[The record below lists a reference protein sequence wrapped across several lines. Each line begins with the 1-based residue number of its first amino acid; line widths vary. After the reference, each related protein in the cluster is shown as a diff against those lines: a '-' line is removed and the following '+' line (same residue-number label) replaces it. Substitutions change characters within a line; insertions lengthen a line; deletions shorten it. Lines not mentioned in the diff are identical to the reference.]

1 MAEPKALPRDWQRI
15 FSAGRSVSG
24 RRLGASPRADLFLA
38 GFIVSVVALFILPLP
53 QAALDGM
60 ISLNLAASV
69 VLLTV
74 STYVPSAVSF
84 SSFPALLLF
93 TTLFRLALNIASCKL
108 ILLHANAGHVID
120 AFGRLVVGNNV
131 VVGGVV
137 FLVIAV
143 VQFIVIAKGSERVA
157 EVGARFSLDAMP
169 GKQMSIDADLR
180 AGIISADEAR
190 ERREKLEQESQM
202 HGAMDGAMKFVK
214 GDAIAGLV
222 IAFINIV
229 AGIAVGTLMH
239 GMDIG
244 EALQRY
250 AILTVGDGMA
260 SQIPSLLVSIA
271 AGIVTTRVATR
282 DTRQRQLGEQLG
294 EQLGAHPRALL
305 IAALVLAGFLVVP
318 GFPKWSFALIAIGLG
333 AFAFTQLKR
342 KTTAPSFNL
351 IHIAGRIGATDDGQ
365 PAKVSHAAGVTSL
378 IAVSLSDDLRTT
390 LNLAQLQAALSSAK
404 ARVDADIGTV
414 FPRITLND
422 DEGAPAGTYRIY
434 LQDVLAAQGA
444 LKPGWLLWDGVA
456 PLPERAERQPAEA
469 FGPFATALWIKPD
482 GAAPEGK
489 WLTSEGALAAHVE
502 QIVRQHADE
511 LIGIQETQALVHL
524 VRREHPELVGELT
537 RLVPLQ
543 RVTEVLRR
551 LLAEQVPIRNLRVI
565 FESLITWAPNEPDD
579 VIALVELVR
588 VDLRRMITDR
598 HAGAARQLRV
608 VLFEQNLQERIENA
622 VMRTKQGN
630 FLALSSAIK
639 QDIGE
644 QVRAIVQAAT
654 SAQAAGAGGHG
665 NPQGAARLAVMVAL
679 GARRYVKTILQPVLP
694 DLAVLSYQE
703 IEEDVQ
709 LHTVGWVKN
718 PPDDGTLGAGAGVRT
733 PGVAQ

>member
-1 MAEPKALPRDWQRI
+1 MADLKAFPREWRRTL
-15 FSAGRSVSG
+15 FAGASVSG
-24 RRLGASPRADLFLA
+24 ARRAASPRADLFIA
-38 GFIVSVVALFILPLP
+38 AFIIAVVALFILPLP

-60 ISLNLAASV
+60 ISLNLAVSI

-190 ERREKLEQESQM
+190 ERREKLEQESQL

-214 GDAIAGLV
+214 GDAIAGLL

-239 GMDIG
+239 DMSIG

-318 GFPKWSFALIAIGLG
+318 GFPVWSFALISVALATIAIM
-333 AFAFTQLKR
+333 QMKR
-342 KTTAPSFNL
+342 RTVAPSFNL
-351 IHIAGRIGATDDGQ
+351 INVAGRADGVQ
-365 PAKVSHAAGVTSL
+365 GEGQAARVAHVAGVTSL
-378 IAVSLSDDLRTT
+378 IAVTLAEDLRRE
-390 LNLAQLQAALSSAK
+390 LNLAQLQAALSNAK

-414 FPRITLND
+414 FPRITLTD
-422 DEGAPAGTYRIY
+422 DEHAPDGTYRVY
-434 LQDVLAAQGA
+434 LQDVLAAHGA
-444 LKPGWLLWDGVA
+444 LKPGWLLWDGVSA
-456 PLPERAERQPAEA
+456 LPEQAERQPAEA
-469 FGPFATALWIKPD
+469 FGPFATALWLKGDTATP
-482 GAAPEGK
+482 AEGK
-489 WLTSEGALAAHVE
+489 HLTCEAALAAHVE

-511 LIGIQETQALVHL
+511 LLGIQETQALVHL
-524 VRREHPELVGELT
+524 VRRDHPELVGELT

-543 RVTEVLRR
+543 RITEVLRR

-588 VDLRRMITDR
+588 IDLRRMITDR
-598 HAGAARQLRV
+598 HAGASRQLRV

-630 FLALSSAIK
+630 FLALPSGVKA
-639 QDIGE
+639 DICE
-644 QVRAIVQAAT
+644 QVRAIANAAN
-654 SAQAAGAGGHG
+654 GAGGAPGPHG
-665 NPQGAARLAVMVAL
+665 NARLAVMIAL
-679 GARRYVKTILQPVLP
+679 GARRYAKSILQPVLP
-694 DLAVLSYQE
+694 DLPVLSYQE

-718 PPDDGTLGAGAGVRT
+718 PPDDGTVGAGADVRNANA
-733 PGVAQ
+733 GALS

>member
-1 MAEPKALPRDWQRI
+1 MADPKALPRGWQRM
-15 FSAGRSVSG
+15 FSAGASVSG
-24 RRLGASPRADLFLA
+24 ARRAAAPRADLFLA
-38 GFIVSVVALFILPLP
+38 AFIVSVIALFILPLP

-60 ISLNLAASV
+60 ISLNLAVSV

-93 TTLFRLALNIASCKL
+93 TTLFRLSLNIASCKL

-190 ERREKLEQESQM
+190 DRREKLEQESQL

-229 AGIAVGTLMH
+229 AGIAVGTVMH
-239 GMDIG
+239 EMSIG
-244 EALQRY
+244 DALQRY

-305 IAALVLAGFLVVP
+305 IAALVLAGFLIVP
-318 GFPKWSFALIAIGLG
+318 GFPKWSFALIALGLG
-333 AFAFTQLKR
+333 GVAIMQMKR
-342 KTTAPSFNL
+342 RTAAPSFNL
-351 IHIAGRIGATDDGQ
+351 INIAGRIDSAQGEGQ
-365 PAKVSHAAGVTSL
+365 AARVSHVAGVTSL
-378 IAVSLSDDLRTT
+378 IAVSLAADLRSA
-390 LNLAQLQAALSSAK
+390 LNLAQLQSALSAAK

-422 DEGAPAGTYRIY
+422 DEGAPDSSYRIY
-434 LQDVLAAQGA
+434 LQDVLAAHGA
-444 LKPGWLLWDGVA
+444 LKPGWLLWDGVS
-456 PLPERAERQPAEA
+456 PLPESAERQPAEA
-469 FGPFATALWIKPD
+469 FGPFATALWIKTD
-482 GAAPEGK
+482 AAVAPEGK
-489 WLTSEGALAAHVE
+489 HLSNEAVLAAHVE
-502 QIVRQHADE
+502 QVVRQHADE
-511 LIGIQETQALVHL
+511 LLGIQETQALVHL
-524 VRREHPELVGELT
+524 VRRDHPELVSELT

-543 RVTEVLRR
+543 RITEVLRR

-588 VDLRRMITDR
+588 IDLRRMITDR

-608 VLFEQNLQERIENA
+608 VLFEQNLQERIESA

-639 QDIGE
+639 QEICE
-644 QVRAIVQAAT
+644 QVRAIVHAS
-654 SAQAAGAGGHG
+654 SASPGQHG
-665 NPQGAARLAVMVAL
+665 NARLAVMVAL
-679 GARRYVKTILQPVLP
+679 GARRYTKSILQPVLP
-694 DLAVLSYQE
+694 DLPVLSYQE

-718 PPDDGTLGAGAGVRT
+718 PPDDGTVGAGAGVRT
-733 PGVAQ
+733 TEASP

>member
-1 MAEPKALPRDWQRI
+1 MADPKALSRGWQRM
-15 FSAGRSVSG
+15 FSAGASVSG
-24 RRLGASPRADLFLA
+24 TRRAAAPRADLFLA
-38 GFIVSVVALFILPLP
+38 AFIVAVIALFILPLP

-60 ISLNLAASV
+60 ISLNLAVSV

-93 TTLFRLALNIASCKL
+93 TTLFRLSLNIASCKL

-190 ERREKLEQESQM
+190 ERREKLEQESQL

-229 AGIAVGTLMH
+229 AGIAVGTVMH
-239 GMDIG
+239 EMSIG
-244 EALQRY
+244 DALQRY

-305 IAALVLAGFLVVP
+305 IAALVLAGFLIVP
-318 GFPKWSFALIAIGLG
+318 GFPKWSFALIALGIGGIAILQMRRRT
-333 AFAFTQLKR
+333 A
-342 KTTAPSFNL
+342 APSFNL
-351 IHIAGRIGATDDGQ
+351 INIAGRIDSVQGEGEA
-365 PAKVSHAAGVTSL
+365 ARVSHVAGVTSL
-378 IAVSLSDDLRTT
+378 IAVTLAADLRSA
-390 LNLAQLQAALSSAK
+390 LNLAQLQSALSSAK

-422 DEGAPAGTYRIY
+422 DEGAPDGGYRIY
-434 LQDVLAAQGA
+434 LQDVLAAHGA
-444 LKPGWLLWDGVA
+444 LKPGWLLWDGA
-456 PLPERAERQPAEA
+456 SPLPDSAERQPAEA
-469 FGPFATALWIKPD
+469 FGPFATALWIRAD
-482 GAAPEGK
+482 ATAVPEGRH
-489 WLTSEGALAAHVE
+489 LSNEAVLAAHVE

-511 LIGIQETQALVHL
+511 LLGIQETQALVHL
-524 VRREHPELVGELT
+524 VRRDHPELVGELT

-588 VDLRRMITDR
+588 IDLRRMITDR
-598 HAGAARQLRV
+598 HAGATRQLRV
-608 VLFEQNLQERIENA
+608 VLFEQNLQERIESA

-639 QDIGE
+639 QDICE
-644 QVRAIVQAAT
+644 QVRAIVNASGT
-654 SAQAAGAGGHG
+654 SPAQHGH
-665 NPQGAARLAVMVAL
+665 ARLAVMVAL
-679 GARRYVKTILQPVLP
+679 GARRYTKSILKPVLP
-694 DLAVLSYQE
+694 DLPVLSYQE

-718 PPDDGTLGAGAGVRT
+718 PPDDGTTGAGADVRAAEAS
-733 PGVAQ
+733 P

>member
-1 MAEPKALPRDWQRI
+1 MADLKALPRDWRRM
-15 FSAGRSVSG
+15 FFAGASVSG
-24 RRLGASPRADLFLA
+24 ARRAASPRADLFLA
-38 GFIVSVVALFILPLP
+38 AFIISVVALFILPLP

-60 ISLNLAASV
+60 ISLNLAVSI

-190 ERREKLEQESQM
+190 DRREKLEQESQL

-214 GDAIAGLV
+214 GDAIAGLL

-239 GMDIG
+239 DMSIS

-282 DTRQRQLGEQLG
+282 DARQRQLGEQLG

-305 IAALVLAGFLVVP
+305 IAACVLAGFLVVP
-318 GFPKWSFALIAIGLG
+318 GFPIWSFALIAAAL
-333 AFAFTQLKR
+333 ATVAVLQMRRRTV
-342 KTTAPSFNL
+342 APSFNL
-351 IHIAGRIGATDDGQ
+351 INVTGRVDGVQGEGQAARIAH
-365 PAKVSHAAGVTSL
+365 VAGVTSL
-378 IAVSLSDDLRTT
+378 IAVTLAEDLRSA

-422 DEGAPAGTYRIY
+422 DEHAPDGTYRVY
-434 LQDVLAAQGA
+434 LQDVLAAHGA
-444 LKPGWLLWDGVA
+444 LKPGWLLWDGVS
-456 PLPERAERQPAEA
+456 PLPEQAERQPAEA
-469 FGPFATALWIKPD
+469 FGPFATALWMKAD
-482 GAAPEGK
+482 TVGQTEGRH
-489 WLTSEGALAAHVE
+489 LTSEAALGAHIE

-524 VRREHPELVGELT
+524 ARRDHPELVGELT

-588 VDLRRMITDR
+588 IDLRRMITDR

-630 FLALSSAIK
+630 FLALPSSVK
-639 QDIGE
+639 QDICE
-644 QVRAIVQAAT
+644 QVRAIV
-654 SAQAAGAGGHG
+654 SAAGAAPGPHG
-665 NPQGAARLAVMVAL
+665 NARLAVMIAL
-679 GARRYVKTILQPVLP
+679 GARRYAKSILQPVLP
-694 DLAVLSYQE
+694 DLPVLSYQE

-718 PPDDGTLGAGAGVRT
+718 PPDDGTVGAGADVRNAKAGAT
-733 PGVAQ
+733 S

>member
-1 MAEPKALPRDWQRI
+1 MAEPKALPRDWQRM
-15 FSAGRSVSG
+15 FSAGRGVSA

-38 GFIVSVVALFILPLP
+38 AFIVAVVALFILPLP
-53 QAALDGM
+53 QIALDGM

-74 STYVPSAVSF
+74 STYVPSVVSF

-239 GMDIG
+239 GMGIG
-244 EALQRY
+244 DALQRY

-282 DTRQRQLGEQLG
+282 DARQRQLGEQLG

-318 GFPKWSFALIAIGLG
+318 GFPKWSFALIAGGLG

-342 KTTAPSFNL
+342 KTVAPSFNL
-351 IHIAGRIGATDDGQ
+351 IHLAGRIGATDDGQ
-365 PAKVSHAAGVTSL
+365 PAKAAHAAGVTSL
-378 IAVSLSDDLRTT
+378 IAVSLADDLRTS
-390 LNLAQLQAALSSAK
+390 LNLAQLQSALSSAK

-422 DEGAPAGTYRIY
+422 DEGAAAGTYRIY
-434 LQDVLAAQGA
+434 LQDVLAAHGA
-444 LKPGWLLWDGVA
+444 LKPGWLLWDGA
-456 PLPERAERQPAEA
+456 SPLPERAERQPAEA

-482 GAAPEGK
+482 GAAPDGK
-489 WLTSEGALAAHVE
+489 WLASEAALAAHVE
-502 QIVRQHADE
+502 QVVRRHADE
-511 LIGIQETQALVHL
+511 LLGIQETQALVHL
-524 VRREHPELVGELT
+524 VRRDHPELVGELT

-598 HAGAARQLRV
+598 HAGETRQLRV
-608 VLFEQNLQERIENA
+608 VLFEQNLQERIESA

-630 FLALSSAIK
+630 FLALSSAVK

-644 QVRAIVQAAT
+644 QVRAVVQA
-654 SAQAAGAGGHG
+654 AQAAGAGGPH
-665 NPQGAARLAVMVAL
+665 GAAQLAVMVAL

-718 PPDDGTLGAGAGVRT
+718 PPDDGTLGAGADVRA
-733 PGVAQ
+733 PGAAR

>member
-1 MAEPKALPRDWQRI
+1 MAYPKALPRDWQRMLT
-15 FSAGRSVSG
+15 AGRGMSG
-24 RRLGASPRADLFLA
+24 KRLAAASPRADLFLA
-38 GFIVSVVALFILPLP
+38 AFIVSVVALFILPLP
-53 QAALDGM
+53 QVALDGM
-60 ISLNLAASV
+60 ISLNLAVSV

-180 AGIISADEAR
+180 AGIINADEAKHRR
-190 ERREKLEQESQM
+190 ERLEQESQL

-229 AGIAVGTLMH
+229 AGLAVGTLMH
-239 GMDIG
+239 DMSIG

-282 DTRQRQLGEQLG
+282 DARERQLGEQLG

-305 IAALVLAGFLVVP
+305 IAALVLLGFLAVP
-318 GFPKWSFALIAIGLG
+318 GFPKWSFALL
-333 AFAFTQLKR
+333 AFALGTFAVLQLRR
-342 KTTAPSFNL
+342 KTTLPAFNL
-351 IHIAGRIGATDDGQ
+351 ISIAGRVGEAAEAGGSESTQ
-365 PAKVSHAAGVTSL
+365 HAGVTSL
-378 IAVSLSDDLRTT
+378 IAVTLAEDLRAE
-390 LNLAQLQAALSSAK
+390 LNLARLQAALASAK
-404 ARVDADIGTV
+404 ARVDADVGTV
-414 FPRITLND
+414 FPRMTLNY
-422 DEGAPAGTYRIY
+422 DEAAPAASYRIY
-434 LQDVLAAQGA
+434 LQDVLASSGA
-444 LKPGWLLWDGVA
+444 VKPGWLLWDGVS
-456 PLPERAERQPAEA
+456 PLPKDAERQAAEA
-469 FGPFATALWIKPD
+469 FGPFTTALWIRTAD
-482 GAAPEGK
+482 GEPPEGRY
-489 WLTSEGALAAHVE
+489 LDNEAVLAAHVE

-511 LIGIQETQALVHL
+511 LLGIQETQALVHL
-524 VRREHPELVGELT
+524 VRRDHPELIGELT

-551 LLAEQVPIRNLRVI
+551 LLGEQVPIRNLRVI

-588 VDLRRMITDR
+588 IDLRRMITDR
-598 HAGAARQLRV
+598 YAGVGRQLRV
-608 VLFEQNLQERIENA
+608 VLFEQNLQERVEGA

-630 FLALSSAIK
+630 FLALPSDVK
-639 QDIGE
+639 EDICE
-644 QVRAIVQAAT
+644 QVRGIASLAGLTGTQAGT
-654 SAQAAGAGGHG
+654 PAGTQPG
-665 NPQGAARLAVMVAL
+665 ARLAVMVAL
-679 GARRYVKTILQPVLP
+679 GARRYVKTILEPVLP
-694 DLAVLSYQE
+694 DLPVLSYQE

-718 PPDDGTLGAGAGVRT
+718 PPDNGIAGAGAQVR
-733 PGVAQ
+733 GSS

>member
-1 MAEPKALPRDWQRI
+1 MAYSKALPRDWQRL
-15 FSAGRSVSG
+15 FKAGRGMSG
-24 RRLGASPRADLFLA
+24 RRPGDASPRADLFLA
-38 GFIVSVVALFILPLP
+38 AFIVAVVALFILPLP
-53 QAALDGM
+53 QVALDGM
-60 ISLNLAASV
+60 ISVNLAVSV

-180 AGIISADEAR
+180 AGIINADEAKQRR
-190 ERREKLEQESQM
+190 ERLEQESQL

-229 AGIAVGTLMH
+229 AGLAVGTLMH
-239 GMDIG
+239 DMSIG

-282 DTRQRQLGEQLG
+282 DARERQLGEQLG

-305 IAALVLAGFLVVP
+305 IAALVLLGFLAVP
-318 GFPKWSFALIAIGLG
+318 GFPKWSFALL
-333 AFAFTQLKR
+333 AFALGGFAVLQLR
-342 KTTAPSFNL
+342 RRTTLPAFHL
-351 IHIAGRIGATDDGQ
+351 ISIAGQVGGLADVAEPGGGEGAQ
-365 PAKVSHAAGVTSL
+365 HAGVTSL
-378 IAVSLSDDLRTT
+378 IAVTLAGDLRAE
-390 LNLAQLQAALSSAK
+390 LNLARLQSALASAK

-414 FPRITLND
+414 FPRMTLRYD
-422 DEGAPAGTYRIY
+422 DEAPAASYRIY
-434 LQDVLAAQGA
+434 LQDVQASSGT
-444 LKPGWLLWDGVA
+444 LKPGWLLWDGTS
-456 PLPERAERQPAEA
+456 PLPEHAERQAAEA
-469 FGPFATALWIKPD
+469 FGPFATALWIR
-482 GAAPEGK
+482 AADSEMPEGRYRDG
-489 WLTSEGALAAHVE
+489 EAVLAAHLE

-511 LIGIQETQALVHL
+511 LLGIQETQALMHL
-524 VRREHPELVGELT
+524 VRRDHPELIGELT

-543 RVTEVLRR
+543 RITEVLRR
-551 LLAEQVPIRNLRVI
+551 LLGEQVPIRNLRVI

-588 VDLRRMITDR
+588 IDLRRMITDR
-598 HAGAARQLRV
+598 YAGASRQLRV
-608 VLFEQNLQERIENA
+608 VLFEQDLQERVENA

-630 FLALSSAIK
+630 FLALPSDVK
-639 QDIGE
+639 QDICE
-644 QVRAIVQAAT
+644 QVRGIAEAADN
-654 SAQAAGAGGHG
+654 G
-665 NPQGAARLAVMVAL
+665 ARLAVMVAL
-679 GARRYVKTILQPVLP
+679 GARRYVKTILAPVLP
-694 DLAVLSYQE
+694 DLPVLSYQE

-718 PPDDGTLGAGAGVRT
+718 PPGNEVVGAGAQVR
-733 PGVAQ
+733 GSS